1 MKRQDYLKNICIEKY
16 GEGNHPSPNLKE
28 LDDNRMTEIKSVYK
42 ELGGTLSEVPFNFR
56 GYDIMLRDFIV
67 ELDEQEHFNRYR
79 LKTLESFIY
88 NDFHNFDVNEY
99 KIFCNEYEHKCRKYG
114 GFFKNDSTKLQFTN
128 QCSYCNFEDLGASR
142 WKQRAFY
149 DFIKD
154 IYSITAKIPIIRI
167 SIYER
172 YNGDTINDLINKEGK
187 KRLLEY
193 VNLRF
198 KQTQDI

>member
-16 GEGNHPSPNLKE
+16 GEGNHPSPNLEE
-28 LDDNRMTEIKSVYK
+28 LDDNHMIEVKSVYK
-42 ELGGTLSEVPFNFR
+42 ELGGILSKVPFGFR

-79 LKTLESFIY
+79 LKTLQSFIY
-88 NDFHNFDVNEY
+88 NDFHNFDISEY
-99 KIFCNEYEHKCRKYG
+99 KNFCNEYECKCRKYG
-114 GFFKNDSTKLQFTN
+114 KFGENSSTKRQFSN
-128 QCSYCNFEDLGASR
+128 CSFEDMGVSR

-154 IYSITAKIPIIRI
+154 VYSITVKIPIIRI
-167 SIYER
+167 SIYEK
-172 YNGDTINDLINKEGK
+172 YNGDTIDDLINKEDK

-193 VNLRF
+193 VDLRF
-198 KQTQDI
+198 KRTQET